1 MYLSPLPPAQG
12 LQSMGQKDPFY
23 LGESSPS
30 LKSWEGT
37 SDQGNRDTNGQELRG
52 QLERCQ
58 YRGGGW
64 AQRQGKE
71 GGGTHTVEPR
81 GPPTLAAF
89 CSAPSLTAGKFPR
102 CPGLFFLTCKMGRV
116 PESCGE
122 GQPSDHLERGKE
134 NANIWLLVYWCPSQG
149 TSVLTPSHWWLGEA
163 ARTSP
168 STEPCTLGQSEG
180 PLGPLVKGDTV

>member
-71 GGGTHTVEPR
+71 GGGTHTVEPS

-102 CPGLFFLTCKMGRV
+102 CPGLLFLTCKMGCV
-116 PESCGE
+116 PDELWGGSAQRPPGTGKGE
-122 GQPSDHLERGKE
+122 RQYLASG
-134 NANIWLLVYWCPSQG
+134 LLVPI
-149 TSVLTPSHWWLGEA
+149 P
-163 ARTSP
+163 RNISP
-168 STEPCTLGQSEG
+168 DTK
-180 PLGPLVKGDTV
+180 PLVVGRSS